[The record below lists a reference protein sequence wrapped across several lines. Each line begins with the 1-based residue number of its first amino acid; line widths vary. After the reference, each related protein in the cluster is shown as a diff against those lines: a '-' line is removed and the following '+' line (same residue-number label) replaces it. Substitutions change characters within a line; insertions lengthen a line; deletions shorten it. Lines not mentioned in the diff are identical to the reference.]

1 MRGCEDWERLRDGDP
16 AAARL
21 RMAILTDNEY
31 RLVTAATLPA
41 STPTLAQRPRPLR
54 SAPPAE
60 GAHGERPSGNPLDPL
75 GRHSRA

>member
-31 RLVTAATLPA
+31 RRHRCNSAGIDTDACAAPA
-41 STPTLAQRPRPLR
+41 TSQVGT
-54 SAPPAE
+54 S
-60 GAHGERPSGNPLDPL
+60 S
-75 GRHSRA
+75 